1 MSNRVAIS
9 RVRDGDIDSA
19 VRDAVEL
26 AGGFERPVAAGSR
39 VLIKPNL
46 YMGAP
51 SGSGLVTDARVVE
64 AVTRLVLSYGP
75 ASVVIAEGT
84 MAGCDGEGPARVEA
98 LRRTGVF
105 EVGRRLGVEVRDL
118 DAGAFEEVQIPD
130 ASAIKSVRIATTVL
144 ESDVIISVPVL
155 KTHLRTNATL
165 SLKNMK
171 GAMAGVENRNSH
183 RIGVDRV
190 IADLNTVIRPHY
202 AIVDATVGME
212 GTWQIPDDSREM
224 GLIVAG
230 SDPVYV
236 DVVGAS
242 LMNIDPATVMHL
254 QLVAKQESKKA
265 ALSSVQVLGEDL
277 ATHRRSFRNAFD
289 VFRSRFPQVSVVLGE
304 GACSG
309 CTAELVS
316 ALSCVEKAGAGEQ
329 MTGLT
334 VVLGSAPAMM
344 ISDKV
349 VAVGDCASDTA
360 GATLCVRGCSPDDR
374 QVIHAI
380 CEVCGIDE
388 GRVLSVMQE
397 MHSQRWAA
405 SASVMQQ

>member
-9 RVRDGDIDSA
+9 RVRDGDVYSA
-19 VRDAVEL
+19 VRDAVGL

-84 MAGCDGEGPARVEA
+84 MAGVEGEGPERFEA

-105 EVGRRLGVEVRDL
+105 EVGRRLGVEVRNL
-118 DAGAFEEVQIPD
+118 DTDAFEEIRIPD
-130 ASAIKSVRIATTVL
+130 ARAMKRIRIATTVL

-155 KTHLRTNATL
+155 KTHLRTNVSL

-171 GAMAGVENRNSH
+171 GAMVGVENRKSH
-183 RIGVDRV
+183 RIGVDEV
-190 IADLNTVIRPHY
+190 VADLNTIIRPHY
-202 AIVDATVGME
+202 AIIDAIVGME
-212 GTWQIPDDSREM
+212 GTWQVPDDSREM

-236 DVVGAS
+236 DVVGAA

-254 QLVAKQESKKA
+254 QLVAKHEGKRA
-265 ALSSVQVLGEDL
+265 ALSSVNVLGEDL
-277 ATHRRSFRNAFD
+277 ESNRRSFRNAFD
-289 VFRSRFPQVSVVLGE
+289 VFRSRFPMVSVVLGQ

-309 CTAELVS
+309 CTAELVI
-316 ALSCVEKAGAGEQ
+316 ALSCIEKAGVGEQ
-329 MTGLT
+329 MRGLT
-334 VVLGSAPAMM
+334 VVLGSPSSVT
-344 ISDKV
+344 ISDRV
-349 VAVGDCASDTA
+349 VAVGDCSQETS
-360 GATLCVRGCSPDDR
+360 GALLCVKGCPPDHR
-374 QVIHAI
+374 QLIHEI
-380 CEVCGIDE
+380 CEACHIDE
-388 GRVLSVMQE
+388 SHVLSI
-397 MHSQRWAA
+397 
-405 SASVMQQ
+405 MQQAPDRSWASSAPVMP